1 MLLYWVVSETSGASR
16 TNIEES
22 HTVRNS
28 RAHARNSRA
37 AHFEE
42 GSFTWDSVAM
52 TSWCLTQR
60 RLSGDGDEKKREGG
74 CEAGGREAIKN
85 KDLLDDSYFVG
96 EGSLLDTSLS

>member
-1 MLLYWVVSETSGASR
+1 
-16 TNIEES
+16 
-22 HTVRNS
+22 
-28 RAHARNSRA
+28 
-37 AHFEE
+37 
-42 GSFTWDSVAM
+42 M